1 MVQAT
6 AVALVYSDRNGQI
19 KQQPIPEGAILIA
32 GEGGQPLIASGYF
45 DPGNDIAGQDILT
58 AVLSGVGRVGQVFAE
73 PKSEALAVLAVGLAA
88 VQPPLKVET
97 PKFGQPSSMALQP
110 PSKTDGKPLR

>member
-32 GEGGQPLIASGYF
+32 GEGGQ
-45 DPGNDIAGQDILT
+45 
-58 AVLSGVGRVGQVFAE
+58 GR
-73 PKSEALAVLAVGLAA
+73 
-88 VQPPLKVET
+88 
-97 PKFGQPSSMALQP
+97 
-110 PSKTDGKPLR
+110 